1 MLQTMLHLISKVHL
15 RLFAS
20 NYFVVFFVII
30 NIVLTGKGFGRLFLL
45 LFGFIY
51 IYSMIATDKV
61 PVLHQFKDQSA
72 L

>member
-20 NYFVVFFVII
+20 NYFVVFFFIL

-51 IYSMIATDKV
+51 IYSMIADKV